1 MSPPLDDEHHPGDVG
16 GEVQLTGLGVD
27 VAGQDIVQH
36 HILDKVGLVELLVVI
51 LLDALEADG
60 QQRGELAR
68 SLVSAFHEDGIIVML
83 CAGELLIGVAI
94 PHEAVSGRQTLCHKA
109 LAHLADQ
116 IQLRAGDDSAGLIH
130 HADHTVDRVLHL
142 VDHALKYSIGHKWI
156 PLFLSCANRR
166 WRDCDF
172 QQFRRITFYILHKR
186 IYFCNIF
193 HQKKF
198 FFLVEIIFRGI
209 FRAKKGLS
217 AWF

>member
-1 MSPPLDDEHHPGDVG
+1 MLKTKSFCLSVVSGDVAAAGDADDEHHPGDVG

-166 WRDCDF
+166 W
-172 QQFRRITFYILHKR
+172 
-186 IYFCNIF
+186 
-193 HQKKF
+193 
-198 FFLVEIIFRGI
+198 
-209 FRAKKGLS
+209 AGL
-217 AWF
+217 